1 MGWCFGPFK
10 QFWGYQNDQN
20 EAAAQRG
27 QAGSQSSSSFASA
40 SIQSPVTKA
49 LLWCG
54 WKVIPVDIL
63 LEPEHDLGDESLQ
76 RCSQSKLQQVDC
88 IMAALDC
95 STDSTADGH
104 PGSQPLSS
112 AEFPE
117 GLPNLPSRDAARVQR
132 DNFAAGFVLDEIHDL
147 AQRGGATVRENP
159 GRNLHWEL
167 PREKDLMDTGLYY
180 DTEYSAC
187 VLQSARCKYQRLRHN
202 VWEITQWPRTMCAHT
217 HLPQEWEPLME
228 DGVRIYPSSVKR
240 RTRLVSLLH

>member
-1 MGWCFGPFK
+1 
-10 QFWGYQNDQN
+10 
-20 EAAAQRG
+20 
-27 QAGSQSSSSFASA
+27 
-40 SIQSPVTKA
+40 
-49 LLWCG
+49 
-54 WKVIPVDIL
+54 
-63 LEPEHDLGDESLQ
+63 
-76 RCSQSKLQQVDC
+76 
-88 IMAALDC
+88 MAALDC
-95 STDSTADGH
+95 STKSRAHEIPVHFADGH
-104 PGSQPLSS
+104 PGPQPLSS
-112 AEFPE
+112 AEFPK

-167 PREKDLMDTGLYY
+167 PRGKDLMDTGLYY

>member
-1 MGWCFGPFK
+1 MLRASTAEPPGVGGCWISHPSLVAGGARAGVGWCFGPFK

-20 EAAAQRG
+20 EAAAPRG

-76 RCSQSKLQQVDC
+76 RCPQSKLQQVDC

-95 STDSTADGH
+95 STKSRAHEIPVHFADGH
-104 PGSQPLSS
+104 PGPQPLSS

-147 AQRGGATVRENP
+147 AQRGGATVR
-159 GRNLHWEL
+159 
-167 PREKDLMDTGLYY
+167 
-180 DTEYSAC
+180 
-187 VLQSARCKYQRLRHN
+187 
-202 VWEITQWPRTMCAHT
+202 
-217 HLPQEWEPLME
+217 
-228 DGVRIYPSSVKR
+228 
-240 RTRLVSLLH
+240 